1 MTATPS
7 NIQWDSAWSEHKMA
21 CAALN
26 EVTEQTDRE
35 MKKMIRTMKAYR
47 LHKKRCS
54 SETEVDFGVLAQ
66 LIVELELTV
75 QTC

>member
-7 NIQWDSAWSEHKMA
+7 NIQWDSAWSEHKMHV
-21 CAALN
+21 AATG
-26 EVTEQTDRE
+26 EVAEQADRE
-35 MKKMIRTMKAYR
+35 MRQMIRTLKAYR
-47 LHKKRCS
+47 LHKKRCTT
-54 SETEVDFGVLAQ
+54 ETEVDFGVLAE

>member
-7 NIQWDSAWSEHKMA
+7 NIQWDSAWSEHKMNV
-21 CAALN
+21 AATA
-26 EVTEQTDRE
+26 EVAQQADRE
-35 MKKMIRTMKAYR
+35 MRRMIRTLKAYR

>member
-7 NIQWDSAWSEHKMA
+7 NIGWDSAWAEHKMH
-21 CAALN
+21 CAALG
-26 EVTEQTDRE
+26 EVTEQADRE
-35 MKKMIRTMKAYR
+35 MRRMVSTLKAYR

-54 SETEVDFGVLAQ
+54 SETEVDFGVLAE
-66 LIVELELTV
+66 LIIELELTL